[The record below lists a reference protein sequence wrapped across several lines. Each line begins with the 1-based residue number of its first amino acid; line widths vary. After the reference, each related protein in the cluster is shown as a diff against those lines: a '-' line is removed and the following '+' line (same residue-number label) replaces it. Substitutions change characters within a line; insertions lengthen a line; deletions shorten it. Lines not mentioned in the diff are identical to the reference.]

1 MKKIKTI
8 KHVSL
13 LSVLG
18 LLLAL
23 GACTKDFKSLNTNP
37 NAPAFVPTAY
47 LLSCA
52 QKGLANF
59 SWDRWWNGGDG
70 MVLAQYYAENTYTT
84 ESQQFYRANITK
96 QYWGAF
102 YGSGLTDP
110 GSPNVTAA
118 GMMNL
123 QTIINECNASPN
135 LYKPSGSVNN
145 QKAVAFIL
153 EVWTF
158 QLLTD
163 VWGDIPFSQALKNVN
178 LPQPKYDKQSDI
190 YNGLISLLDS
200 ATSLIDVTKT
210 DLQGDLMYNGNM
222 SQWQKFANSLRLRVA
237 IRMADRNSALASA
250 QIAKA
255 LSATGGVFASNQDN
269 AIFTFI
275 SSAPNY
281 NPLYY
286 DRFVSGRQDYCA
298 SNTIIDVMNNL
309 QDGRVG
315 YYFDSVAG
323 TGTGGS
329 YIGRPFGQNPGDAG
343 TIQPAQVSQPSGWA
357 SGGAATSIAAYP
369 TLSATAPAVFM
380 DYAEVQFILAEAS
393 ARGIGGLSAGSAQG
407 YYDAAI
413 DASYIWWT
421 GAPAS
426 GGYHAQPNVNY
437 TTLTGSG
444 TTWRQAI
451 GKQKWLAL
459 YMQGMQGW
467 IEWRRLDFG
476 ILIQP
481 VDGYIPPATS
491 LPVRMLYPYDE
502 SSLDP
507 AGYNGALSDQGPDLQ
522 STKVWWDMY

>member
-8 KHVSL
+8 KHISL

-18 LLLAL
+18 LLVTL
-23 GACTKDFKSLNTNP
+23 GACTKGFNTLNTNP

-52 QKGLANF
+52 QKGLADF
-59 SWDRWWNGGDG
+59 SWDRWWNASDG

-84 ESQQFYRANITK
+84 ESQEFYRANITK
-96 QYWGAF
+96 SYWGYF

-110 GSPNVTAA
+110 GSPNVTVA
-118 GMMNL
+118 GMKSL
-123 QTIINECNASPN
+123 QTIIDECNTSPA
-135 LYKPSGSVNN
+135 LYKPSGAVNN

-153 EVWTF
+153 EAWTF
-158 QLLTD
+158 QMLTD
-163 VWGDIPFSQALKNVN
+163 VWGDIPFSQALKDVK
-178 LPQPKYDKQSDI
+178 LTQPKYDKQQDV
-190 YNGLISLLDS
+190 YNGIIGLLDS

-222 SQWQKFANSLRLRVA
+222 NAWQKFANSLRLRVA
-237 IRMADRNSALASA
+237 IRISDRSSTLAGA
-250 QIAKA
+250 QITKA
-255 LSATGGVFASNQDN
+255 MSATGGIFASNADN
-269 AIFTFI
+269 AIFNFI

-286 DRFVSGRQDYCA
+286 DRFVSGRQDFCA
-298 SNTIIDVMNNL
+298 SKTIIDVMNGLN
-309 QDGRVG
+309 DGRVG
-315 YYFDSVAG
+315 YYFDSVPGA
-323 TGTGGS
+323 GTGGS

-357 SGGAATSIAAYP
+357 SGGAATSIPAYP
-369 TLSATAPAVFM
+369 TLSATAPAVLM
-380 DYAEVQFILAEAS
+380 DYAETQFILAEAVE
-393 ARGIGGLSAGSAQG
+393 RGFIAGSAQS
-407 YYDAAI
+407 YYDAGI

-421 GAPAS
+421 GAPAP
-426 GGYHAQPNVNY
+426 GPYHAQATVNY
-437 TTLTGSG
+437 ATLKGGGKTYK
-444 TTWRQAI
+444 QII
-451 GKQKWLAL
+451 GEQKWLAL

-476 ILIQP
+476 ILVQP

-507 AGYNGALSDQGPDLQ
+507 TGYQQALSDQGADLQ